1 MTVTTTITKMSKFTT
16 LAKAILEESSR
27 PTRINMMKLLPDVP
41 LRRLLMAGMLLVILC
56 AVAAPAAA
64 ALQQPPPSSAAQ
76 DGFVPIDQLQPKEQL
91 PAAPLVMAAYSV
103 AWLVIFGYVWS
114 IWRRL
119 QQVEQE
125 MASLSQRVSGGTRR

>member
-1 MTVTTTITKMSKFTT
+1 MNSHT
-16 LAKAILEESSR
+16 
-27 PTRINMMKLLPDVP
+27 
-41 LRRLLMAGMLLVILC
+41 LRRLLAAVLLVITC
-56 AVAAPAAA
+56 SVAAPAAG
-64 ALQQPPPSSAAQ
+64 ALQPPSTAAQ

-119 QQVEQE
+119 SQVEQE
-125 MASLSQRVSGGTRR
+125 IASVSQRVAGGARR

>member
-1 MTVTTTITKMSKFTT
+1 MCGATDNTGTRMYGATDNTDNTDRQMKLIPN
-16 LAKAILEESSR
+16 I
-27 PTRINMMKLLPDVP
+27 PTRV
-41 LRRLLMAGMLLVILC
+41 LLMAGVLLVILC
-56 AVAAPAAA
+56 AVAAPVAAEM
-64 ALQQPPPSSAAQ
+64 QPPPSSAAQ

-119 QQVEQE
+119 SQVEQE
-125 MASLSQRVSGGTRR
+125 ITSVSKRVAGGPRR